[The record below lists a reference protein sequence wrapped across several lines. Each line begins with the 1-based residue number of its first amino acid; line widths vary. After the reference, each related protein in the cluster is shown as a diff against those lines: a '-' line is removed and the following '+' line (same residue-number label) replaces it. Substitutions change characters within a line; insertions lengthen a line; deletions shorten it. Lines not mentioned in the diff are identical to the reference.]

1 MKKWMH
7 IDLTKG
13 TPWKVLLLFSI
24 PIVIGNLIA
33 QFYSWADALMVGRG
47 IDETAF
53 AAIGLAGNL
62 TYIAT
67 AFAAGLPSGSSGF
80 SAQLYGA
87 KKLDEVRKSYFASLI
102 ICLIAGAVLS
112 IVMEALTEPLLAVAK
127 VKASDAYYDYAKLY
141 IMVIFAGLI
150 GVFFYNFY
158 LNFLRAIGNMSVPF
172 ILGIVYAALNIFLD
186 YLFILVF
193 HLGVLGAGLAF
204 DAAVLLA
211 SLAGAI
217 WVYHD
222 YPWLR
227 YKKGDLRVP
236 KGFYSEHLRLALP
249 MGLEFVIIG
258 IGVIIMQG
266 SIDSYGQDCING
278 FYAATKIENLLCVSV
293 CGFGSAMLAYT
304 GQNYGA
310 KLYKRVKDGL
320 SQGLIVMLVDTIL
333 KCLIT
338 WALFDVTASIFI
350 ANPNEETVHYCQV
363 YLIWDLI
370 GYVFLGSIYFAR
382 NALLGIGK
390 VVPNFLSGVAE
401 LLGRI
406 LGAKVFTHAFGAIS
420 ALGSAAIAWSFS
432 GLLLLGVSVKDI
444 YRNKKFQAD
453 VMEERP
459 AETPSSKVL

>member
-24 PIVIGNLIA
+24 PIIIGNLIS
-33 QFYSWADALMVGRG
+33 QFYSWADGLMVGRG

-67 AFAAGLPSGSSGF
+67 AFAAGLPSGSSGY

-87 KKLDEVRKSYFASLI
+87 KKLEEVRKSYFVSLL
-102 ICLIAGAVLS
+102 ICLIAGAILTLL
-112 IVMEALTEPLLAVAK
+112 MEALTDPLLAVAK
-127 VKASDAYYDYAKLY
+127 VKSSDAYYGYAKLY

-158 LNFLRAIGNMSVPF
+158 LNFLRAIGNMTVPF
-172 ILGIVYAALNIFLD
+172 LLGLIYAVLNIFFD

-204 DAAVLLA
+204 DLAVLLA

-227 YKKGDLRVP
+227 YQKGVFKVA
-236 KGFYSEHLRLALP
+236 KGFYQEHLRLALP
-249 MGLEFVIIG
+249 MGLEFLIIG

-266 SIDSYGQDCING
+266 SIDSYGQNCING
-278 FYAATKIENLLCVSV
+278 FSAAMKVENLLCITI
-293 CGFGSAMLAYT
+293 CGIGSAMLAFA

-310 KLYKRVKDGL
+310 KLYHRVKQGL
-320 SQGLIVMLVDTIL
+320 SQGLIIMLIDVAL

-338 WALFDVTASIFI
+338 VLLLDSAAAIFLS
-350 ANPNEETVHYCQV
+350 NPNDETKEYCRI
-363 YLIWDLI
+363 YMFWDLA
-370 GYVFLGSIYFAR
+370 GYAFLGLIYCCR

-390 VVPNFLSGVAE
+390 VIPNFLSGVAE

-406 LGAKVFTHAFGAIS
+406 LGAKVFTHAFGAVS
-420 ALGSAAIAWSFS
+420 ALGSATMAWALS
-432 GLLLLGVSVKDI
+432 GLLLLGVSLKSI
-444 YRNKKFQAD
+444 YRNKKFD
-453 VMEERP
+453 HDEPE
-459 AETPSSKVL
+459 PSPEKVL